1 MYCRL
6 VTITTDNVI
15 ETNEFHSGVGA
26 HWLSFPTPAFGAP
39 LLGVAFLWMA
49 MKLTACRSNLAT
61 RHLLQGSIL
70 YLPLLCALLLLAKEH
85 SM

>member
-1 MYCRL
+1 MLLRL
-6 VTITTDNVI
+6 MNFTAELARTGLSCPTT
-15 ETNEFHSGVGA
+15 
-26 HWLSFPTPAFGAP
+26 AFGAA

-49 MKLTACRSNLAT
+49 MKLTACRSNLAA

-70 YLPLLCALLLLAKEH
+70 YLPLVCALLPLAKEH